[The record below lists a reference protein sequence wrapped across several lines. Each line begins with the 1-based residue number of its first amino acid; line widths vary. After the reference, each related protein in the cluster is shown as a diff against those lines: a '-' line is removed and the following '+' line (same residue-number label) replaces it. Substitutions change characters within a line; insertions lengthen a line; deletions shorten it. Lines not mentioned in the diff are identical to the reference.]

1 MNRPQALELYQR
13 TRDPADVR
21 ALLAGDLF
29 YLMTVGMGRADMNC
43 DWLFARCR
51 EVQAESDG
59 RLDLWAREQYRSTI
73 ITVGLTIQTILNNP
87 EVTVGI
93 FSHTRPIAKSFLKQ
107 IKREFEGNALL
118 QERCV

>member
-1 MNRPQALELYQR
+1 MNRRKALELYQR

-51 EVQAESDG
+51 EVQAAPDG
-59 RLDLWAREQYRSTI
+59 RLDLWARE
-73 ITVGLTIQTILNNP
+73 
-87 EVTVGI
+87 
-93 FSHTRPIAKSFLKQ
+93 H
-107 IKREFEGNALL
+107 
-118 QERCV
+118 